1 MEDTTPHQNE
11 TQNST
16 MNINAVYITW
26 GTNFV
31 HPTAIVGDNVK
42 LGKDNYIG
50 EYCVI
55 KGNTTIG
62 NNNRFEA
69 FCSIG
74 TEPEHK
80 SYFGKPNKGV
90 VIGNNNVIRE
100 YVTINAGCEI
110 PTQLENNIIMLRG
123 SHCGHDVIISNDC
136 TISCNVLLGG
146 HTFVGIGA
154 NIGLGAIV
162 HQFSKIGSY
171 SMIGMGAIITKK
183 VHVLCFTKYVGNP
196 ARSIGLNT
204 YQSEKFNLDEVTEIT
219 NNFYFSYGKR

>member
-31 HPTAIVGDNVK
+31 HPTAIIGKNVK
-42 LGKDNYIG
+42 LGNDNYIG

-90 VIGNNNVIRE
+90 LIGNNNVIRE

-110 PTQLENNIIMLRG
+110 PTQLQNNIIMLRG

-183 VHVLCFTKYVGNP
+183 VEVKCFGMYVGNP
-196 ARSIGLNT
+196 ARFINNND
-204 YQSEKFNLDEVTEIT
+204 YQVKKFDSLEIEKVINDFNKI
-219 NNFYFSYGKR
+219 

>member
-1 MEDTTPHQNE
+1 MEDTTPHQNK
-11 TQNST
+11 TQNAT
-16 MNINAVYITW
+16 MNVKPNYINR
-26 GTNFV
+26 GNNFV
-31 HPTAIVGDNVK
+31 HPTAIIGNDVQ
-42 LGKDNYIG
+42 LGEGNYIG

-55 KGNTTIG
+55 KGDTTIG

-183 VHVLCFTKYVGNP
+183 VQVQCFDMYVGNP
-196 ARSIGLNT
+196 ARFIKRNK
-204 YQSEKFNLDEVTEIT
+204 YQFDKFNLDQIAEIVD
-219 NNFYFSYGKR
+219 NFNKI